1 MKGRELLKLTRAL
14 TLNLDRKMPQYR
26 MCLENSKVISTT
38 VQWGKKKKNPNLSE
52 DGSALKAGIHF

>member
-1 MKGRELLKLTRAL
+1 
-14 TLNLDRKMPQYR
+14 

>member
-1 MKGRELLKLTRAL
+1 
-14 TLNLDRKMPQYR
+14 

-38 VQWGKKKKNPNLSE
+38 VQWGKKKYPNLSE

>member
-1 MKGRELLKLTRAL
+1 
-14 TLNLDRKMPQYR
+14 

-38 VQWGKKKKNPNLSE
+38 VQWEKKNKKNPNLSE